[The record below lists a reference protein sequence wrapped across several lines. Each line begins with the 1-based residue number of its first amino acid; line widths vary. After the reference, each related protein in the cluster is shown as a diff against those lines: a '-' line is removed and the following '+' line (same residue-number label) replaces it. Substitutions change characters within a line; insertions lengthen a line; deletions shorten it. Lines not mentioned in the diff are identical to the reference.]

1 MKKHPTIWDRLL
13 GPLAS
18 SSSTEEEAAFS
29 PDFLAQLERL
39 RIAALKA
46 LGGGLRE
53 GHRLGA
59 YKGGQLEFHGHR
71 DYSPGDELRYLDWN
85 SFARLDRPYIK
96 EFAREESGVLHI
108 LIDATQSMSLGAPA
122 KLLFARRIAA
132 LFAHVALSSKDSVHL
147 LVFKRSGKPEHFPA
161 RNAKTSTQAC
171 MAFLH
176 DFIPDESGGSAETS
190 RHEPDVHVLRDAV
203 TDFLKR
209 APRRGGV
216 LLIGDFWQEENEIAE
231 SVSRL
236 AQAGFDVSAIH
247 TLADEEIEPRVQGE
261 LLVSSAEGGDEAALW
276 FGGGAKARYGEE
288 LEKHRAA
295 VESIFRKRGGNYL
308 FASSGTSIEKVL
320 IASLRQRRWLI

>member
-13 GPLAS
+13 GPLARS
-18 SSSTEEEAAFS
+18 ASTEEEVAFG

-39 RIAALKA
+39 RVAALKA

-122 KLLFARRIAA
+122 KLVFARRVAA

-176 DFIPDESGGSAETS
+176 DFIPDASGASAES
-190 RHEPDVHVLRDAV
+190 ARHEPDAHVLRDAV

-216 LLIGDFWQEENEIAE
+216 LTIGDFWQEENEIAE

-247 TLADEEIEPRVQGE
+247 TLAGEEIEPHVQGE
-261 LLVSSAEGGDEAALW
+261 LLVSSAESDGETALW
-276 FGGGAKARYGEE
+276 FGGGTVARYGEE

-308 FASSGTSIEKVL
+308 FAPSGTSIEKVL